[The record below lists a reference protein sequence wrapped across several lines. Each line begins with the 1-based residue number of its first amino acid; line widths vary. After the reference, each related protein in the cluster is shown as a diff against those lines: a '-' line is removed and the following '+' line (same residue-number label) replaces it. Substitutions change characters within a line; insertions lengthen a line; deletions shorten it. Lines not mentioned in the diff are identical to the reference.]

1 MLVSLFKPAVKKQQP
16 GRAYAAKHP
25 SDGNMKAA
33 SPALA
38 GRKSIATIRMFNK
51 S

>member
-1 MLVSLFKPAVKKQQP
+1 MLVSLFKPAVKKQRL
-16 GRAYAAKHP
+16 GACAAKQP

-38 GRKSIATIRMFNK
+38 GKEILNDDTNV
-51 S
+51 